1 MVRTTSDGSTF
12 DTKGATAVEVLFSAP
27 LGDFGIGYE
36 SALLFR
42 DNVQHYL
49 QAGRRSPRYP
59 LVHAIADAPLDGEIL
74 QIKASRLWEEVS
86 HAFERMR
93 SIVIADLAVGIRTR
107 AILTDTRALPMV
119 RGTVLLRLT
128 GWEPPFIPRR
138 VRTIGELFDDF
149 VNKLCIV
156 TDAGLARGV
165 VHVAT
170 RAQGVRV
177 EEGSSVQSRTRPG

>member
-1 MVRTTSDGSTF
+1 
-12 DTKGATAVEVLFSAP
+12 VEVLFSAP
-27 LGDFGIGYE
+27 LGDFGIRYE
-36 SALLFR
+36 IALLFR
-42 DNVQHYL
+42 DNAQHYL
-49 QAGRRSPRYP
+49 QAGRPSLGYP
-59 LVHAIADAPLDGEIL
+59 LVHAIADATPDGEIL
-74 QIKASRLWEEVS
+74 QIKASRLWDEVS
-86 HAFERMR
+86 HAFERIR

-107 AILTDTRALPMV
+107 AILTDTRALPNV
-119 RGTVLLRLT
+119 AGTVLLRLT

-170 RAQGVRV
+170 RAQGLRV
-177 EEGSSVQSRTRPG
+177 EEGSSVQPRMRPG